1 MLRSYLVSKVRG
13 KAMKKQPKKVRL
25 SRETLRDL
33 GAASHSKVA
42 GGTTDETRYRTCSCP
57 SWCSCDSCT
66 C

>member
-1 MLRSYLVSKVRG
+1 MNKRV
-13 KAMKKQPKKVRL
+13 KKVRL

-33 GAASHSKVA
+33 ARESYPKIG
-42 GGTTDETRYRTCSCP
+42 GGTTVETRYKTCSCP